1 MFKIE
6 DRLTQSAKELRQRT
20 LLGEAVRRPLR
31 AIRAK
36 LADRYEPSRHYMR
49 GVGPKTLAGQT
60 KIDSPSS

>member
-6 DRLTQSAKELRQRT
+6 DRLTEPAKELRQRT

-49 GVGPKTLAGQT
+49 GVGPKTLARQT

>member
-1 MFKIE
+1 MFKVE
-6 DRLTQSAKELRQRT
+6 DRSSQSAKELGKRT

-49 GVGPKTLAGQT
+49 GVGPKTLARQT
-60 KIDSPSS
+60 KIDNPSS

>member
-6 DRLTQSAKELRQRT
+6 DRSTQSAKELGKRT
-20 LLGEAVRRPLR
+20 LVVEAVRRPLR

-49 GVGPKTLAGQT
+49 GVGPKTLARQT
-60 KIDSPSS
+60 KIDNPSL

>member
-1 MFKIE
+1 MFKVE
-6 DRLTQSAKELRQRT
+6 YRLTPSAKELGKRT

-49 GVGPKTLAGQT
+49 GVGPKTLARQT
-60 KIDSPSS
+60 KIDNPSL